1 MVPAAAPISV
11 LFVDD
16 DAMVLRSMVRCLSR
30 VGFTVTAADSAEAAL
45 GAVVGTRFD
54 VVITDHHM
62 PTMTGLELIERL
74 LGYDATLRGRIILTS
89 GDICSE
95 KTEAL
100 LTRTGCRGLQ
110 KPFQVAELALAIKA
124 AAQRT
129 TLTTV

>member
-1 MVPAAAPISV
+1 MTPAVAPITV

-30 VGFTVTAADSAEAAL
+30 VGFTVTAVDSAEAAL
-45 GAVVGTRFD
+45 GAVVGGRFD
-54 VVITDHHM
+54 VVITDLLM
-62 PTMTGLELIERL
+62 PTLTGTELIERL
-74 LGYDATLRGRIILTS
+74 LAYDPSLRGRIILTS

-110 KPFQVAELALAIKA
+110 KPFQVAELALAVKA
-124 AAQRT
+124 AAQRNR
-129 TLTTV
+129 LTTA